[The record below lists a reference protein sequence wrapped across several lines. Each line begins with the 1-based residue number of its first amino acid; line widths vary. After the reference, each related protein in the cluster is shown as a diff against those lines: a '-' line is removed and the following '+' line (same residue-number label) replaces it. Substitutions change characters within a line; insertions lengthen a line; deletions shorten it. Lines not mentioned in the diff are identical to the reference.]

1 LEGKR
6 LNILFVGDIMGK
18 PGRWALSQLLPGLKK
33 KYAVDFTIVNI
44 ENSAGGYGCT
54 PQIAQKIKSYGADL
68 QTSGNHIWDRKEIL
82 QYMESDPNFLRPAN
96 HPPGTPGFGSRVKP
110 LITGQKVAVL
120 NLEGRVYM
128 RDLEDPFR
136 YAEREIEELKK
147 ETPIII
153 VDFHAEATSEKQAM
167 GWYLDGKVSA
177 VIGTHTHVQAADEQ
191 ILPGGTA
198 FITDV
203 GMTGPHKGVIGINAA
218 DALARFLTQLPH
230 RFTVATEDIKL
241 SAVVVS
247 VDEQTGKA
255 TKIERLRIDFK
266 PEGQTFEETE

>member
-1 LEGKR
+1 

-18 PGRWALSQLLPGLKK
+18 PGRWVLSQLLTGLKK
-33 KYAVDFTIVNI
+33 KYAVDFTVVNV
-44 ENSAGGYGCT
+44 ENAAGGYGCT

-68 QTSGNHIWDRKEIL
+68 QTSGNHIWDRKEI
-82 QYMESDPNFLRPAN
+82 YPFMETDANFLRPAN
-96 HPPGTPGFGSRVKP
+96 HPPGAPGFGSRIKT

-120 NLEGRVYM
+120 NLEGRVFM
-128 RDLEDPFR
+128 RELECPFR
-136 YAEREIEELKK
+136 YADRELEEIRK
-147 ETPIII
+147 ETPIIL

-167 GWYLDGKVSA
+167 GWYLDGRVSA
-177 VIGTHTHVQAADEQ
+177 VVGTHTHVQSADEQ

-203 GMTGPHKGVIGINAA
+203 GMTGPHRGVIGINAQ

-230 RFTVATEDIKL
+230 RFTVASEDIKL
-241 SAVVVS
+241 CAVVVS
-247 VDEQTGKA
+247 VDEQSGKA

-266 PEGQTFEETE
+266 GDGKPFDDGD